1 MNYYDNKSLMMG
13 NLFLKSECDAK
24 QKKNSLRD
32 ILKTDNVT
40 NWLITNINGLIFM
53 WPEYWLYASLIFRIL
68 FVKIFFFP
76 SPLTS
81 HTIFDQNFFGVTMS
95 QKLLQT
101 PPWVTFFET
110 LRNSVKKELDPVF
123 LTAEIYLSLV
133 TNKFN

>member
-53 WPEYWLYASLIFRIL
+53 
-68 FVKIFFFP
+68 
-76 SPLTS
+76 
-81 HTIFDQNFFGVTMS
+81 
-95 QKLLQT
+95 
-101 PPWVTFFET
+101 
-110 LRNSVKKELDPVF
+110 
-123 LTAEIYLSLV
+123 
-133 TNKFN
+133 

>member
-1 MNYYDNKSLMMG
+1 MG

-68 FVKIFFFP
+68 FVKIFFP
-76 SPLTS
+76 QSPYLPHNFWS
-81 HTIFDQNFFGVTMS
+81 KFFSRYYVSKIVANASMSNIFWDI
-95 QKLLQT
+95 
-101 PPWVTFFET
+101 
-110 LRNSVKKELDPVF
+110 KK
-123 LTAEIYLSLV
+123 
-133 TNKFN
+133 